1 MFIEQFIARFH
12 KLDADRISL
21 AESMIISAIT
31 ASTPYSGSPILVVMD
46 MALTAAE
53 DDAAELVAELARVE
67 DTALV
72 VELASVDET
81 AALVVAAETVVAD
94 TVVADTVVADTVVAD
109 TVVAE
114 ITLVSIF
121 LTRTSVK

>member
-81 AALVVAAETVVAD
+81 AALVVAA
-94 TVVADTVVADTVVAD
+94 DTVVAD